1 MALRVARGLFRLWI
15 VGTALFVLVIA
26 LVSYSGIKAEFD
38 RPPNRIFE
46 FQAPDGRTFEL
57 KAPDMETAVV
67 MINRLAKDFVPHK
80 PFSDYDLST
89 PEGIPGVGFLRV
101 RCETNVNALKCH
113 AAQRM
118 F

>member
-46 FQAPDGRTFEL
+46 PTRPITLTNIVSTAANEMAYRT
-57 KAPDMETAVV
+57 A
-67 MINRLAKDFVPHK
+67 
-80 PFSDYDLST
+80 
-89 PEGIPGVGFLRV
+89 
-101 RCETNVNALKCH
+101 
-113 AAQRM
+113 
-118 F
+118 